1 MTTIGVQVQNNNNVN
16 LEVNGQPTI
25 ELSVQDGNNV
35 QLNVTPQPRIELFVD
50 KGVQGPTGA
59 TGATGATGPQ
69 GQGLEITGEVA
80 NVEDLPNPGQVG
92 DQFFVQA
99 TQSVYVWSAT

>member
-1 MTTIGVQVQNNNNVN
+1 MSNISVT
-16 LEVNGQPTI
+16 
-25 ELSVQDGNNV
+25 VQDGNNV
-35 QLNVTPQPRIELFVD
+35 QLQVTPQPRIDLLVD
-50 KGVQGPTGA
+50 KGVAGPTGA

-80 NVEDLPNPGQVG
+80 TVAALPNPGQVG
-92 DQFFVQA
+92 DQFFVQE